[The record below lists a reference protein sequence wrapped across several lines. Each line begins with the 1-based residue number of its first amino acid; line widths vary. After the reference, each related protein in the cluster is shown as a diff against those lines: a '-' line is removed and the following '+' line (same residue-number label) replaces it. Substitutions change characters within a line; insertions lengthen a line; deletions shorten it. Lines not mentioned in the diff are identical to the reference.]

1 MTPYETFKAF
11 AQLQSIAWTLPMLAL
26 CIIVVFKAFKPAK
39 NANKKGASNSSEK
52 MRWFLTGIFI
62 GFLGNILDNTYW
74 AFYWGAGYL
83 QMQEPVDALISF
95 GVFPNL
101 VFRQGMTLLAAYCHI
116 KAFIPAENKL
126 LAKKVH
132 KIFIATIILGQGYIL
147 LLIAVKYGLFLNAK

>member
-1 MTPYETFKAF
+1 MTLYENFKAF
-11 AQLQSIAWTLPMLAL
+11 AQLQSLAWTLPMIAL
-26 CIIVVFKAFKPAK
+26 CIIVVTKAFKPAK
-39 NANKKGASNSSEK
+39 EANKKGARNSSEK
-52 MRWFLTGIFI
+52 MKWFLTGIFI

-116 KAFIPAENKL
+116 KAFIPTENKL
-126 LAKKVH
+126 LANKVH
-132 KIFIATIILGQGYIL
+132 KIFISTIILGQGYIL
-147 LLIAVKYGLFLNAK
+147 LLLALKYGWFLNAK